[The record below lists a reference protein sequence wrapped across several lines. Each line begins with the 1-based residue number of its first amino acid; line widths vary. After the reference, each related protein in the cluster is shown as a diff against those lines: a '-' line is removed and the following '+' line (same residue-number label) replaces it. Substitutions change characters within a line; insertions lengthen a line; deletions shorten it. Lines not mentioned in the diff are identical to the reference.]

1 MQASLWRASVD
12 AHKLH
17 MMSLISRDSPALRK
31 ARGAFFTPDG
41 VTNHLAEWA
50 IQSANDTVLE
60 PSAGE
65 AAFLVAAVARLR
77 ELGAEAPIV
86 HGVELHH
93 ASARVAREVV
103 AEAGGTARIR
113 VSDFFLTEPR
123 GTFSAVIGNP
133 PFIRYQDFGGEA
145 RDRARFAAQAQGVAL
160 TGLASSWAAFV
171 VHAAAHLRPGGRLGM
186 VLPAE
191 LLSTNYAA
199 PVRQFLLSRFESLEL
214 VTFETQIFPDAEADT
229 VLVKASG
236 WLGEPAGVATLRQ
249 TRDASTLGSLHRGTT
264 WATTDPAA
272 RWTPLHIQDAT
283 IEAITELIPS
293 EAFVPLQELGDT
305 TLGMV
310 TGANKFFTL
319 SPQRVREL
327 GIPHRDL
334 LRVSP
339 PGSSHLRGLALT
351 DSAMTRLG
359 QDGQATR
366 LLYPSDNPAPET
378 IAYIESGHATGVDTA
393 YKCRVRKP
401 WWRVPALAPADL
413 LLTYMNADTSRLT
426 TNQASARHLNSVH
439 GVYLKDD
446 VRGLAREVLPVASLN
461 SFTLLGAELVGRSY
475 GGGILKIEPREA
487 DRWWMPSA
495 ATMTAHHDA
504 LVELKPRV
512 QRLLQS
518 KNLLGAVALV
528 DKVVL
533 GALNDAQLQ
542 AVREDAAAFA
552 HRRVTRGK
560 SG

>member
-1 MQASLWRASVD
+1 MATATSDTA
-12 AHKLH
+12 A
-17 MMSLISRDSPALRK
+17 ARK

-41 VTNHLAEWA
+41 VTEHLAEWA
-50 IQSANDTVLE
+50 IQSADDTVLE

-77 ELGAEAPIV
+77 ELGAGKPTV

-93 ASARVAREVV
+93 ASARLAREIVTD
-103 AEAGGTARIR
+103 AGGVARIR
-113 VSDFFLTEPR
+113 VGDFFLTEPR
-123 GTFSAVIGNP
+123 GSFSAVIGNP
-133 PFIRYQDFGGEA
+133 PFIRYQDFSGEA

-171 VHAAAHLRPGGRLGM
+171 VHAAAHLRLGGRLGM

-199 PVRQFLLSRFESLEL
+199 PVRQFLLSRFESVEL

-229 VLVKASG
+229 VLVKAAG

-249 TRDASTLGSLHRGTT
+249 TRDATTLGSLHEGTT
-264 WATTDPAA
+264 WATTDPSA
-272 RWTPLHIQDAT
+272 RWTPLHMQDAT
-283 IEAITELIPS
+283 VEAITELIQS
-293 EAFVPLQELGDT
+293 GAFVALHDLGDT

-327 GIPHRDL
+327 GIPRRDL

-351 DSAMTRLG
+351 SSAMTRLG
-359 QDGQATR
+359 QDGQATW
-366 LLYPSDNPAPET
+366 LLYPSTKPAQET
-378 IAYIESGHATGVDTA
+378 LDYIESGHATGIDTA
-393 YKCRVRKP
+393 YKCRVRNP
-401 WWRVPALAPADL
+401 WWRVPVLAPADL
-413 LLTYMNADTSRLT
+413 LLTYMNADTARLT
-426 TNQASARHLNSVH
+426 TNQARARHLNSVH

-446 VRGLAREVLPVASLN
+446 VRELARDVLPVASLN
-461 SFTLLGAELVGRSY
+461 SLTLLSAELVGRSY
-475 GGGILKIEPREA
+475 GGGVLKIEPREA

-495 ATMTAHHDA
+495 ATMTGYRDA

-518 KNLLGAVALV
+518 KNVLGAVALV
-528 DKVVL
+528 DEVIL
-533 GALNDAQLQ
+533 DGLSDAQLQ
-542 AVREDAAAFA
+542 AVREDAAAFMQ
-552 HRRVTRGK
+552 RRLTRGK

>member
-1 MQASLWRASVD
+1 MSTAIPDTASA
-12 AHKLH
+12 
-17 MMSLISRDSPALRK
+17 RK
-31 ARGAFFTPDG
+31 ARGAFFTPEG
-41 VTNHLAEWA
+41 VTRHLAEWA
-50 IQSANDTVLE
+50 IQSADDTVLE

-65 AAFLVAAVARLR
+65 AAFLVAAVGRLR
-77 ELGAEAPIV
+77 ELGAREPVV

-93 ASARVAREVV
+93 ASARVARKVV
-103 AEAGGTARIR
+103 AEAGGIARIR

-123 GTFSAVIGNP
+123 GTYAAVIGNP
-133 PFIRYQDFGGEA
+133 PFIRYQDFSGEA

-199 PVRQFLLSRFESLEL
+199 PVRQFLLSRFESVEL

-236 WLGEPAGVATLRQ
+236 WLGEPASVATLRQ
-249 TRDASTLGSLHRGTT
+249 TRDATTLGSLHEGTT
-264 WATTDPAA
+264 WATTDLAA

-283 IEAITELIPS
+283 VEAITELIPS
-293 EAFVPLQELGDT
+293 GAFVPLQELGDT

-310 TGANKFFTL
+310 TGANRFFTL

-327 GIPHRDL
+327 GIPQRDL

-359 QDGQATR
+359 QDDQATW
-366 LLYPSDNPAPET
+366 LLYPSKNPAPET
-378 IAYIESGHATGVDTA
+378 LAYIESGHATGVDTA

-401 WWRVPALAPADL
+401 WWRVPVLAPADL
-413 LLTYMNADTSRLT
+413 LLTYMNADTARVV
-426 TNQASARHLNSVH
+426 TNAAGARHLNSVH
-439 GVYLKDD
+439 GVYLKEDIRD
-446 VRGLAREVLPVASLN
+446 LACELLPVASLN

-475 GGGILKIEPREA
+475 GGGVLKVEPREA

-495 ATMTAHHDA
+495 ATMTEHRDA

-512 QRLLQS
+512 QRLLQA

-528 DKVVL
+528 DGVIL
-533 GALNDAQLQ
+533 GGLSEAQLH
-542 AVREDAAAFA
+542 AVREDASAFMQ
-552 HRRVTRGK
+552 RRVTRGK

>member
-1 MQASLWRASVD
+1 MAIPKPD
-12 AHKLH
+12 T
-17 MMSLISRDSPALRK
+17 PALRK

-41 VTNHLAEWA
+41 VTRHLAEWA
-50 IQSANDTVLE
+50 IRSAEDAVLE

-65 AAFLVAAVARLR
+65 AAFLVAAVDRLR
-77 ELGAEAPIV
+77 ELGAREPVV

-93 ASARVAREVV
+93 ASAHVARDVV
-103 AEAGGTARIR
+103 AAAGGVAEIR

-123 GTFSAVIGNP
+123 STYAAVIGNP
-133 PFIRYQDFGGEA
+133 PFIRYQDFSGEA

-171 VHAAAHLRPGGRLGM
+171 VHAAAHLRAGGRLGM

-199 PVRQFLLSRFESLEL
+199 PVRQFLLERFSSVEL

-249 TRDASTLGSLHRGTT
+249 TRDATTLDSLHAGTT
-264 WATTDPAA
+264 WSTTDPAA
-272 RWTPLHIQDAT
+272 RWTPLHLQDETVA
-283 IEAITELIPS
+283 AITRLIPS
-293 EAFVPLQELGDT
+293 GVFVPLQVLGDT

-327 GIPHRDL
+327 GIPRRDL

-359 QDGQATR
+359 QEGQATW
-366 LLYPSDNPAPET
+366 LLYPSEGPAPET
-378 IAYIESGHATGVDTA
+378 LAYIESGHATGVDTA
-393 YKCRVRKP
+393 YKCRVRNP
-401 WWRVPALAPADL
+401 WWRVPVLAPADL
-413 LLTYMNADTSRLT
+413 LLTYMNADTARLT
-426 TNQASARHLNSVH
+426 TNQAKARHLNSVH
-439 GVYLKDD
+439 GVYLKPEFRD
-446 VRGLAREVLPVASLN
+446 LAQEVLPVASLN
-461 SFTLLGAELVGRSY
+461 SITLLSAELVGRSY
-475 GGGILKIEPREA
+475 GGGVLKLEPREA

-495 ATMTAHHDA
+495 ATMTMHREA
-504 LVELKPRV
+504 LVEVKPRV
-512 QRLLQS
+512 QRLLQA
-518 KNLLGAVALV
+518 KNLQGAVALI
-528 DKVVL
+528 DEIL
-533 GALNDAQLQ
+533 LSELSDAQFR
-542 AVREDAAAFA
+542 AVREDHAAFLR
-552 HRRVTRGK
+552 RRVTRGK

>member
-1 MQASLWRASVD
+1 MATRTPDTA
-12 AHKLH
+12 A
-17 MMSLISRDSPALRK
+17 ARK

-41 VTNHLAEWA
+41 VTRHIADWA
-50 IQSANDTVLE
+50 IQSADDAVLE

-65 AAFLVAAVARLR
+65 AAFLVAAVRRLR
-77 ELGAEAPIV
+77 ELGAREPVV
-86 HGVELHH
+86 HGVELHQ
-93 ASARVAREVV
+93 ASARTAREAVTGAGGVAR
-103 AEAGGTARIR
+103 IQ

-123 GTFSAVIGNP
+123 GTYTAVIGNP
-133 PFIRYQDFGGEA
+133 PFIRYQAFAGAA

-171 VHAAAHLRPGGRLGM
+171 VHAAANLRVGGRLGM

-199 PVRQFLLSRFESLEL
+199 PVRQFLLERFSSVEL

-249 TRDASTLGSLHRGTT
+249 TRDATTLDSLHAGTT
-264 WATTDPAA
+264 WSTTDTAA
-272 RWTPLHIQDAT
+272 RWTPLHIQDETAAALT
-283 IEAITELIPS
+283 ALLPS
-293 EAFVPLQELGDT
+293 GAFVPLQELGDT

-319 SPQRVREL
+319 PPHRVREL
-327 GIPHRDL
+327 GIPQRDL

-359 QDGQATR
+359 QQGQATW
-366 LLYPSDNPAPET
+366 LLYPSERPAPET
-378 IAYIESGHATGVDTA
+378 LAYIESGHATGVDTA

-401 WWRVPALAPADL
+401 WWRVPLLAPADL
-413 LLTYMNADTSRLT
+413 LLTYMNADTARLT
-426 TNQASARHLNSVH
+426 TNQAGVRHLNSVH
-439 GVYLKDD
+439 GVYLKPE
-446 VRGLAREVLPVASLN
+446 VRDLVRDVLPVASLN
-461 SFTLLGAELVGRSY
+461 SMTLLSAELVGRSY
-475 GGGILKIEPREA
+475 GGGVLKIEPREA

-495 ATMTAHHDA
+495 ATMTRHRNA
-504 LVELKPRV
+504 LLQAKPRV
-512 QRLLQS
+512 QRLLQA

-528 DKVVL
+528 DEIVL
-533 GALNDAQLQ
+533 RDLSDAQLRTL
-542 AVREDAAAFA
+542 REDHAAFMQ
-552 HRRVTRGK
+552 RRVTRGK